1 MKIKLR
7 GIQSRESS
15 ISTYRK
21 VGVFVM
27 LCFVI
32 LSLMWKKLSSK
43 ILFTHPRLVVE
54 EDEVEI
60 SPDRTIQ
67 YLRYGY
73 GGDGVVVVAQNDK
86 HEILFIKESSYVI
99 NKRLLQLPMGKIE
112 EGESAEIAANRELQ
126 EETGLRA
133 KAIVQK
139 GSYYQNHRRSTN
151 KGMVL
156 LASDLEASELQADEE
171 EQDIEKVW
179 LPVRQVASEIANG
192 NIIDAD
198 TLSSLLIS
206 GICTHTED

>member
-1 MKIKLR
+1 M
-7 GIQSRESS
+7 
-15 ISTYRK
+15 
-21 VGVFVM
+21 
-27 LCFVI
+27 
-32 LSLMWKKLSSK
+32 
-43 ILFTHPRLVVE
+43 
-54 EDEVEI
+54 
-60 SPDRTIQ
+60 
-67 YLRYGY
+67 
-73 GGDGVVVVAQNDK
+73 
-86 HEILFIKESSYVI
+86 
-99 NKRLLQLPMGKIE
+99 LQLPKGKIE